1 MMPTPS
7 IARRA
12 ADLKAFRI
20 SPSDSNYF
28 ACMLDPLED
37 GVSFTLVV
45 EIFEPGGKTPPNAHS
60 IAEEVF
66 FVMAGTGKALVG
78 GESRDVGPG
87 DVLVLRP
94 GTEHVV
100 ENTGPGK
107 LYCLT
112 MMTPNEGFAE
122 LIRNGTPMDLTDDD
136 RAVITGSGRMAA

>member
-1 MMPTPS
+1 MMASGS

-12 ADLKAFRI
+12 ADVQAFRI
-20 SPSDSNYF
+20 APGDSNYF
-28 ACMLDPLED
+28 ACLLDPLAD

-45 EIFEPGGKTPPNAHS
+45 EIFEPGGKTPPNTHG
-60 IAEEVF
+60 IAEEAFYVL
-66 FVMAGTGKALVG
+66 AGTGKAIADG
-78 GESRDVGPG
+78 SSRDIGPG

-122 LIRNGTPMDLTDDD
+122 LIRNGTPVELTDED
-136 RAVITGSGRMAA
+136 RAVIARRG